1 MFRLVEEAG
10 DLKGS
15 GLSEGASAHQPGRS
29 KGRAKCWQKRECME
43 KEQFSFCL
51 AGEERPANKVQDYND
66 SVNI

>member
-10 DLKGS
+10 DLKG
-15 GLSEGASAHQPGRS
+15 SAHQPGRS